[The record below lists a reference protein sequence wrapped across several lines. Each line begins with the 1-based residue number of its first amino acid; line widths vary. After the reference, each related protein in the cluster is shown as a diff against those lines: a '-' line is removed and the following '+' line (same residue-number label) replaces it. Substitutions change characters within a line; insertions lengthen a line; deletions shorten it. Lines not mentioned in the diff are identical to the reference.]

1 MSFNNAA
8 DSGHHEHKE
17 FDRIFKTQ
25 DTTLAELTQITR
37 ELGELTKSIESLFSV
52 LDTMKKDIDINNKR
66 TIITNE
72 KHEVRIAS
80 LERYRAKMNTTAIVI
95 STMVTIGG
103 ILLGYKHYFG

>member
-1 MSFNNAA
+1 MSFNNYA
-8 DSGHHEHKE
+8 DTNYHEHKE
-17 FDRIFKTQ
+17 FDRLFKVQ
-25 DTTLAELTQITR
+25 DSTLTELTQITR
-37 ELGELTKSIESLFSV
+37 ELGELTKVIESLFSV